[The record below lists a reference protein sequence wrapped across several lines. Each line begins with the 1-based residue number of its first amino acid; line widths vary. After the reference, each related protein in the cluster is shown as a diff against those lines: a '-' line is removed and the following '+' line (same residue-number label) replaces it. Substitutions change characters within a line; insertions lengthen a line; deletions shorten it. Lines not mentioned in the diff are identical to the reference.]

1 MSGLHEAAYCLG
13 NFTGPALAGLL
24 YQKVRKC
31 VDSSRYRLCLMCY
44 TQIGFCWGSVVL
56 QQLAALLTLLNLL
69 QRWTPCTTTSYT
81 TLDQEEG

>member
-1 MSGLHEAAYCLG
+1 
-13 NFTGPALAGLL
+13 
-24 YQKVRKC
+24 
-31 VDSSRYRLCLMCY
+31 MCD

-69 QRWTPCTTTSYT
+69 QRRRPCTSSSYT